1 MPEKNGDLENLIAAR
16 GAALKARRDIAEALG
31 VAYKRGHTEARDA
44 FIDIQELIEAIDRA
58 IADEKAPGKVPS
70 DDALPK
76 AAVKS

>member
-1 MPEKNGDLENLIAAR
+1 MPETSRDLENLIAAR

-58 IADEKAPGKVPS
+58 IADEMARGKALS
-70 DDALPK
+70 DDASPK
-76 AAVKS
+76 AAARS